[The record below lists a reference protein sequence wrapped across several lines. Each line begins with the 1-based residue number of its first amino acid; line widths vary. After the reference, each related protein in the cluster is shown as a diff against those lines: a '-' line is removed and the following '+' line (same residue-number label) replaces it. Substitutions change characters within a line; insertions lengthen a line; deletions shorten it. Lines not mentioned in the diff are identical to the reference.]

1 MSDGSDRLHG
11 WLTELDRVGSC
22 ARPVRIA
29 VIREGAPQDDRV
41 ILVTCK
47 DRRAVVCPACS
58 HTYKGDAWQVVASGL
73 RGGKG
78 VTAEVGRHPR
88 VFLTLTAP
96 SFGPVHSG
104 SVNQQGAQVC
114 HRSRK
119 VSCPHGVRSD
129 CHIVHEADD
138 PLLGQPLCAR
148 CFDYPGAIL
157 WNAHVAVLWQRTA
170 KRALRRL
177 ERMGDV
183 GEGGLR
189 LSYVKAAE
197 FQRRG
202 LVHLHVVLR
211 ADGDE
216 GPEAPPPA
224 WVNPERMVAALS
236 EVAPRVTTQ
245 VPNLGGTG
253 SSTIGWGIQMA
264 ASELGRADSTDE
276 LGDDRQLAVA
286 AYAAK
291 YATKTADTTGALAY
305 RIRSATEIGGL
316 AVNDHQRR
324 LVETAWT
331 LGGYAGL
338 RHLRLR
344 RCAHA
349 FGYRG
354 HVVTKSH
361 LYSTTFTALRASRAD
376 YARNNG
382 EGGIEP
388 EGDARFGY
396 AGRGYDDPE
405 LGLLAFHLARLATV
419 PSDAPANREVVP

>member
-1 MSDGSDRLHG
+1 M
-11 WLTELDRVGSC
+11 
-22 ARPVRIA
+22 
-29 VIREGAPQDDRV
+29 
-41 ILVTCK
+41 
-47 DRRAVVCPACS
+47 
-58 HTYKGDAWQVVASGL
+58 
-73 RGGKG
+73 
-78 VTAEVGRHPR
+78 
-88 VFLTLTAP
+88 
-96 SFGPVHSG
+96 
-104 SVNQQGAQVC
+104 
-114 HRSRK
+114 
-119 VSCPHGVRSD
+119 
-129 CHIVHEADD
+129 
-138 PLLGQPLCAR
+138 
-148 CFDYPGAIL
+148 
-157 WNAHVAVLWQRTA
+157 
-170 KRALRRL
+170 
-177 ERMGDV
+177 ERMAEV

-216 GPEAPPPA
+216 GPETPPPA
-224 WVNPERMVAALS
+224 WVTPERMVAALS
-236 EVAPRVTTQ
+236 DVAPRVTTQ
-245 VPNLGGTG
+245 VPSLGGTG

-264 ASELGRADSTDE
+264 ASELGGADSTDE

-305 RIRSATEIGGL
+305 RIRNASEIAGL

-331 LGGYAGL
+331 LGGHPGL

-382 EGGIEP
+382 EEGIEP

-405 LGLLAFHLARLATV
+405 LGLLAFHLARLATA
-419 PSDAPANREVVP
+419 PSDAPANREGVP